1 MTPTLIGNCEST
13 HGPRRWWVKLDIY
26 NALVELAND
35 LTRRG
40 IPAVIDPR
48 DADAPGALVDLEDI
62 EGGALCGLANARA
75 TVYLIVPDN
84 GRALAMQALLDM
96 YEKVEDLTTGAQ
108 TVELALPESAPLP
121 ALKLNP
127 VDLI

>member
-1 MTPTLIGNCEST
+1 MEIC
-13 HGPRRWWVKLDIY
+13 D
-26 NALVELAND
+26 ALVNLANEFP
-35 LTRRG
+35 RRG

-48 DADAPGALVDLEDI
+48 DADAPGALVDLEEID
-62 EGGALCGLANARA
+62 GGALCGLANARA